1 MRRISFLA
9 LALLA
14 PRLQPLAAQSAA
26 PQAPGTWTIVS
37 DTVEIVQQQGE
48 ARPLVIRPGVFQRS
62 DAWLAAGFA
71 LGAAGLFPLDRQI
84 ASQFQAPAVQSN
96 TALNTVAIRFE
107 KMTSPGAYYAGGGLY
122 LVGKLAGMPR
132 LADLGLHATESVL
145 LAEGVG
151 YVLKRTI
158 GRARPYVSSATD
170 PRDFS
175 FGTGFGTGDR
185 RSLPS
190 GHTYTAF
197 AVASAVTSEMS
208 AWLPGKTWLV
218 APVMYG
224 GATMVGLS
232 RMYHNQ
238 HWASDIVLGAAV
250 GTFSGLKLVRF
261 MHREDRGSFREG
273 RGSFRDGA
281 DASLLR
287 GSPMVARDQDGTK
300 LGWRL
305 EF

>member
-1 MRRISFLA
+1 MRPQFMRRISLLA
-9 LALLA
+9 LALLV

-26 PQAPGTWTIVS
+26 PQAPANWTIVS

-48 ARPLVIRPGVFQRS
+48 ARPLVIRPRIFQRS

-71 LGAAGLFPLDRQI
+71 LGTAALFPLDRQI

-96 TALNTVAIRFE
+96 GALNGVATRFE
-107 KMTSPGAYYAGGGLY
+107 KMTSPGAYYAGGGMY
-122 LVGKLAGMPR
+122 LVGKLAGFPR
-132 LADLGLHATESVL
+132 LADLGLHATESVV
-145 LAEGVG
+145 LAEGIG
-151 YVLKRTI
+151 FVLKRTI
-158 GRARPYVSSATD
+158 GRARPYVSGATD

-175 FGTGFGTGDR
+175 LGTGFGTGDR

-197 AVASAVTSEMS
+197 AVASAVTSEAS
-208 AWLPGKTWLV
+208 AWWPGKTWLV

-261 MHREDRGSFREG
+261 MHRDG
-273 RGSFRDGA
+273 RGSG
-281 DASLLR
+281 SLR
-287 GSPMVARDQDGTK
+287 GSPVLTRDQDGTN